1 MGNRHC
7 QAGIFSSV
15 KTDLPCALMA
25 EINSSTRS
33 AWGGDKPIVS
43 SSMQISL
50 GRPISAR
57 AIATIGCSPPD
68 SVSARYVPSNLGYAL
83 CAY

>member
-1 MGNRHC
+1 
-7 QAGIFSSV
+7 
-15 KTDLPCALMA
+15 
-25 EINSSTRS
+25 
-33 AWGGDKPIVS
+33 
-43 SSMQISL
+43 MQISL